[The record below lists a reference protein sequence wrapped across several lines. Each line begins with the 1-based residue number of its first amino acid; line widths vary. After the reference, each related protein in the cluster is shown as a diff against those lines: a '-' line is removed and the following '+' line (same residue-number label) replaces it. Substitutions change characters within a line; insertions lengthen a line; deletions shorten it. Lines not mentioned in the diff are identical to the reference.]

1 MGGRNGLSAGKGVL
15 PQPSSASSI
24 PPRDWKYWLMMVLS
38 LVWFVVLAN
47 FLLKSAASPSM
58 TLWWKARS
66 QSEKASLMA
75 APDRL
80 SSTAAL
86 KPSVPLS
93 YPKQGDYYQ
102 LSFDVLAGFPAGTP
116 DISDT
121 PSSAALPRASSV
133 KTDVPQSV
141 RALDGRKISVVGFM
155 IPMAMDQDGVS
166 SFILAQSRMTCC
178 YGLVPKLNQWIYV
191 TMQPGKMTSQLM
203 DVPITVYGTLG
214 VGQRFD
220 PQNRGWCLYRMV
232 SDKVELPKKLWF

>member
-1 MGGRNGLSAGKGVL
+1 MGDRYGLSAGKGV
-15 PQPSSASSI
+15 PSPASSASSI

-38 LVWFVVLAN
+38 LLWFVGLAY
-47 FLLKSAASPSM
+47 FLLKSAAKPSM
-58 TLWWKARS
+58 ALWWRTQS
-66 QSEKASLMA
+66 QSEQVALRTAPNAPSTTALQASG
-75 APDRL
+75 
-80 SSTAAL
+80 
-86 KPSVPLS
+86 PLP

-121 PSSAALPRASSV
+121 PPSADPPPASSAKTEVPKPV
-133 KTDVPQSV
+133 K
-141 RALDGRKISVVGFM
+141 ALDGRKISVVGYM

-178 YGLVPKLNQWIYV
+178 YGLVPKFNQWIYV

-214 VGQRFD
+214 VGQQFD
-220 PQNRGWCLYRMV
+220 PQNKGWCLYRMT
-232 SDKVELPKKLWF
+232 SDKVDLPKKLWF

>member
-1 MGGRNGLSAGKGVL
+1 MSGQPLPRAGKGI
-15 PQPSSASSI
+15 PAASPSPI

-47 FLLKSAASPSM
+47 FLLRSAAKPSM
-58 TLWWKARS
+58 TLWWKTQS
-66 QSEKASLMA
+66 QLEPASLMA

-80 SSTAAL
+80 PSTAAP
-86 KPSVPLS
+86 KPSIPLP

-116 DISDT
+116 DVSNNL
-121 PSSAALPRASSV
+121 SSATPPRASSA

-141 RALDGRKISVVGFM
+141 RSLDGRKISVVGFM
-155 IPMAMDQDGVS
+155 IPMATDQDGVS

-178 YGLVPKLNQWIYV
+178 YGLIPKLNQWIYV
-191 TMQPGKMTSQLM
+191 TMRPGKMTSQLM

-214 VGQRFD
+214 VGQQSD
-220 PQNRGWCLYRMV
+220 PQSKGWCLYRIM
-232 SDKVELPKKLWF
+232 SDKVDLPKKLWF